1 VQDSVGARD
10 LGSSSHEDLADRINS
25 RSEID
30 PPTHTQMHAR
40 TRRESQGDTSPPRH
54 AALPDTSPG
63 HESVSA
69 SPLIRAVSLPMI
81 EAGSSEAIGS
91 ITEPVATLEI
101 EIVAAP
107 RTRLQH
113 GICKPKKFGNDFVC
127 LMSVTGEPR
136 DYDEASKQE
145 WRNAIDIEY

>member
-1 VQDSVGARD
+1 VQDSVSARD

-54 AALPDTSPG
+54 AALPDTSLG
-63 HESVSA
+63 RESVSA
-69 SPLIRAVSLPMI
+69 SPLVRAVSLPMI

-91 ITEPVATLEI
+91 ITEPVAMLEI

-113 GICKPKKFGNDFVC
+113 GIVNPRSLAMILFALCLSQGNLEIMMKPQNR
-127 LMSVTGEPR
+127 SGEMPM
-136 DYDEASKQE
+136 
-145 WRNAIDIEY
+145 I